1 MSNISKHIT
10 DQYIVIGVNH
20 HRASVP
26 VREMF
31 SISGES
37 RLQLLRDAE
46 IMGVPSVIVLS
57 TCNRTEILA
66 RNMQPDSLIDL
77 LIRHSRGSR
86 ELFDDDGFVMKGIS
100 AIRHFFR
107 VATGLEAQI
116 LGDLQIIR
124 QVKEAYE
131 VSAEMDMVD
140 RFTHRLMQAVFRT
153 HKRSR
158 NETSLGIGAAT
169 TAYAAVQMARRRMK
183 SLKGKN
189 ILLVGAGKIGKVT
202 CKNLMSLGAGEVVVI
217 NRNQERADKLSER
230 FKVTIEPFEKM
241 AERTA
246 WADLV
251 IVATSADK
259 PVMDASHLDG
269 WKANGSHKVL
279 VDLSVPRNIHP
290 DVAKIEGIELINMD
304 MLNDKTDSTFR
315 ERQANIPLVE
325 AIIDEELDV
334 FYNWVRDQRVVPTI
348 RALSD
353 KLDAI
358 GATELERIRKKIP
371 DETMPQVEQL
381 TRRIMKKIM
390 AHSIEHLKE
399 SHDRHDEAAELLNT
413 LFKLEPERS
422 VD

>member
-37 RLQLLRDAE
+37 RLRLLRDAE
-46 IMGVPSVIVLS
+46 MMGISSVIVLS

-66 RNMQPDSLIDL
+66 RNMEPDALIDL
-77 LIRHSRGSR
+77 LIRHSKGTRK
-86 ELFDDDGFVMKGIS
+86 LFDDNGFVMHGIGS
-100 AIRHFFR
+100 IRHFFR

-131 VSAEMDMVD
+131 VSAEMDMLD

-158 NETSLGIGAAT
+158 SETSLGIGAAT

-183 SLKGKN
+183 SLKGKKV
-189 ILLVGAGKIGKVT
+189 LLVGAGKIGKVT

-230 FKVTIEPFEKM
+230 YKVTIEPFEKLT
-241 AERTA
+241 ERTA

-251 IVATSADK
+251 IVATAADK

-269 WKANGSHKVL
+269 WKVNGTHKVL
-279 VDLSVPRNIHP
+279 VDLSVPRNIDP
-290 DVAKIEGIELINMD
+290 EVAQIQGIELINMD

-358 GATELERIRKKIP
+358 GASELERIRKKIP

-399 SHDRHDEAAELLNT
+399 SHDRHDEAADMLNT

>member
-1 MSNISKHIT
+1 MSSISKHIT

-20 HRASVP
+20 HRATVP

-31 SISGES
+31 SISGEG

-46 IMGVPSVIVLS
+46 IMGISSVIVLS

-66 RNMQPDSLIDL
+66 RNIQPDALIDL
-77 LIRHSRGSR
+77 LIRHSSGSR
-86 ELFDDDGFVMKGIS
+86 NLFDENGFVMKGIG

-131 VSAEMDMVD
+131 ISAEMDMVD

-169 TAYAAVQMARRRMK
+169 TAYAAVQMARRKMN
-183 SLKGKN
+183 SLKDKK

-202 CKNLMSLGAGEVVVI
+202 CKNLVSLGAGEVVVI
-217 NRNQERADKLSER
+217 NRNAGRAEKLGER
-230 FKVTIEPFEKM
+230 FNVTVEPFEKLG
-241 AERTA
+241 ERAA
-246 WADLV
+246 WADLI
-251 IVATSADK
+251 IVATSADQ
-259 PVMDASHLDG
+259 PVMDASHLSG
-269 WKANGSHKVL
+269 WKLNGSHKVL

-290 DVAKIEGIELINMD
+290 DVEQIEGIELINMD

-315 ERQANIPLVE
+315 DRQANIPLVE

-358 GATELERIRKKIP
+358 GASELERIRSKIP
-371 DETMPQVEQL
+371 GETMPQVEQL

-399 SHDRHDEAAELLNT
+399 SHDRHDEAADMLNI

>member
-1 MSNISKHIT
+1 MSSISKHIT

-31 SISGES
+31 SITGES
-37 RLQLLRDAE
+37 RLRLLRDAE
-46 IMGVPSVIVLS
+46 MMGISSVIILS

-66 RNMQPDSLIDL
+66 RNIQPDTLIDL
-77 LIRHSRGSR
+77 LIRYSRGNR
-86 ELFDDDGFVMKGIS
+86 ELFDDNGFVMKGIS

-131 VSAEMDMVD
+131 ISAEMDMVD

-169 TAYAAVQMARRRMK
+169 TAYAAVQLARRRMK
-183 SLKGKN
+183 SLKGKK

-230 FKVTIEPFEKM
+230 FQVTVEPFEMM
-241 AERTA
+241 ADRCA

-251 IVATSADK
+251 IVATAAAE
-259 PVMDASHLDG
+259 PVIEATHLSG
-269 WKANGSHKVL
+269 WKTNGSNKVL

-290 DVAKIEGIELINMD
+290 EVEQIEGIELINMD

-399 SHDRHDEAAELLNT
+399 SHDRHDEAADMLNT

>member
-1 MSNISKHIT
+1 MSSISKHIT

-31 SISGES
+31 SITGEG
-37 RLQLLRDAE
+37 RLQLIRDAE
-46 IMGVPSVIVLS
+46 IMGIPAVIVLS

-66 RNMQPDSLIDL
+66 RNILPDALIDL
-77 LIRHSRGSR
+77 LISHSRGSR
-86 ELFDDDGFVMKGIS
+86 ELFDDNGFVMRGIS

-107 VATGLEAQI
+107 VSTGLEAQI

-131 VSAEMDMVD
+131 ISAEMDMVD

-169 TAYAAVQMARRRMK
+169 TAYAAVQLARRRMK
-183 SLKGKN
+183 SLAGKK

-202 CKNLMSLGAGEVVVI
+202 CKNLVSLGAGEVVVI
-217 NRNQERADKLSER
+217 NRNRDRAEKLSER
-230 FKVTIEPFEKM
+230 FHVTIEPYEKM
-241 AERTA
+241 AERCA

-251 IVATSADK
+251 IVATAADE
-259 PVMDASHLDG
+259 PVIHASHLSG
-269 WKANGSHKVL
+269 WKTDGSHKVL

-290 DVAKIEGIELINMD
+290 DVELIEGIELINMD

-399 SHDRHDEAAELLNT
+399 SHDRHDEAADLLNT

>member
-1 MSNISKHIT
+1 MSSISKHIT

-26 VREMF
+26 VREIF
-31 SISGES
+31 SITGEG
-37 RLQLLRDAE
+37 RLQLIRDAE
-46 IMGVPSVIVLS
+46 IMGVPAVIILS

-66 RNMQPDSLIDL
+66 RNIQPDALIDL

-86 ELFDDDGFVMKGIS
+86 KQFDDSGFVMKGIS

-131 VSAEMDMVD
+131 ISAEMDMVD

-169 TAYAAVQMARRRMK
+169 TAYAAVQLARRRMK
-183 SLKGKN
+183 SLKGKK

-230 FKVTIEPFEKM
+230 FQVTVEPFEKM
-241 AERTA
+241 AERCA

-251 IVATSADK
+251 IVATSADE
-259 PVMDASHLDG
+259 PVIDASHLSG
-269 WKANGSHKVL
+269 WITNGSHKVL
-279 VDLSVPRNIHP
+279 VDLSVPRNIDP
-290 DVAKIEGIELINMD
+290 EVELIEGIELINMD

-390 AHSIEHLKE
+390 AHSIEHLRE
-399 SHDRHDEAAELLNT
+399 SHDRHDEAADMLNT

>member
-1 MSNISKHIT
+1 MSSISKHIT

-31 SISGES
+31 SITGES
-37 RLQLLRDAE
+37 RLRLLRDAE
-46 IMGVPSVIVLS
+46 MMGISSVIILS

-66 RNMQPDSLIDL
+66 RNIQPDTLIDL
-77 LIRHSRGSR
+77 LIRYSRGNR
-86 ELFDDDGFVMKGIS
+86 ELFDDNGFVMKGIS

-131 VSAEMDMVD
+131 ISAEMDMVD

-169 TAYAAVQMARRRMK
+169 TAYAAVQLARRRMK
-183 SLKGKN
+183 SLKGKK

-230 FKVTIEPFEKM
+230 FQVTVEPFEKM
-241 AERTA
+241 ADRCA

-251 IVATSADK
+251 IVATAAAE
-259 PVMDASHLDG
+259 PVIEATHLSG
-269 WKANGSHKVL
+269 WKTNGSNKVL

-290 DVAKIEGIELINMD
+290 EVEQIEGIELINMD

-399 SHDRHDEAAELLNT
+399 SHDRHDEAADMLNT